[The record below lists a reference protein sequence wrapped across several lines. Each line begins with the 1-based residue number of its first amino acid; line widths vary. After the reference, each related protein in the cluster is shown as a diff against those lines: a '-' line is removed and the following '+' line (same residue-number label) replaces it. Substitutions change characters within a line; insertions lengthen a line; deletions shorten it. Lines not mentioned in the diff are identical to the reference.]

1 MREIGEIKWFGG
13 YNQKRHALIDY
24 GYILR
29 NSKPDIYVNKVHLHC
44 KVKDLRPSVIVTFEV
59 GVNYKNAMEQAIKVK
74 LIEDEKDEDC
84 LIYGITCN
92 DERYFVP
99 SVDAFFANFK
109 GEEIA
114 NFWSKLQ
121 DKFKIMLLY
130 KISSEGIPTYILES
144 LNEKNKLIR
153 AMLLILWAK
162 QYEDKRY
169 FAYDKAFI
177 LIKEYNEEK
186 KLGEVS
192 IFEKN
197 ENYKVDTKRPW
208 RDWTFLEF
216 IESCSKLSVL
226 DDIKSGNK
234 ALLKIITLITK
245 M

>member
-74 LIEDEKDEDC
+74 LIEDEKDEEC

-99 SVDAFFANFK
+99 SVDVFFANFE
-109 GEEIA
+109 GEKIA
-114 NFWSKLQ
+114 NFWNKLQ

-130 KISSEGIPTYILES
+130 KIASKGIPTYILES

-153 AMLLILWAK
+153 AMLLILWSK
-162 QYEDKRY
+162 QYEDKMNV
-169 FAYDKAFI
+169 AYEKAFI
-177 LIKEYNEEK
+177 LIKEYIEK
-186 KLGEVS
+186 KSEKVN

-197 ENYKVDTKRPW
+197 ENYKVDTKKPW
-208 RDWTFLEF
+208 SEWTFLEF
-216 IESCSKLSVL
+216 LESCSKVTVL
-226 DDIKSGNK
+226 EDIKSGNK
-234 ALLKIITLITK
+234 ALLKIINLIMK